1 VETTGNVAEIRKRA
15 GLTQKELADLSG
27 VAQPNIAAYEKGTRR
42 PSAKMLSRLA
52 DAARPRPSVV
62 VAAHRGQI
70 ERLAQRHKAMNVRVF
85 GSVARGDDRP
95 GSDLD
100 LLVKFAPGASLF
112 DQIGFAQDLEEA
124 LGVHVDVISEGGL
137 REGHDQIRA
146 QARPL

>member
-1 VETTGNVAEIRKRA
+1 MNTQSDVAQIRRRA

-27 VAQPNIAAYEKGTRR
+27 VAQPNIAAYENGTRR
-42 PSAKMLSRLA
+42 PSARMLERLA
-52 DAARPRPSVV
+52 RAAKPRPSAVLATHHALV
-62 VAAHRGQI
+62 K
-70 ERLAQRHKAMNVRVF
+70 RLAQQHKATSVRVF

-100 LLVKFAPGASLF
+100 LLVRFAPGASLF
-112 DQIGFAQDLEEA
+112 DQIGLAQDLEDA

-137 REGHDQIRA
+137 SSAHDEIRT